1 MMERLSQLAARAGRA
16 LTGPDADV
24 LRVVTDTR
32 AVQPGD
38 LFVAL
43 KGERFD
49 AHDFVA
55 EAVARGAV
63 GVLVEKP
70 VAVAA
75 GQIVVDDTLAALQAL
90 AASWRRSFTLPV
102 VAVTGSNGKTTTK
115 QLLASVFATRG
126 PVLATEGNLN
136 NHIGVPLTL
145 LKLRPEHATAVIEM
159 GASHAGEI
167 ALLAG
172 LAAPDVG
179 IVTQAGDAHLEG
191 FGSRE
196 GVARAK
202 GELFVQL
209 AQQAAAGAAAEAK
222 AGTAI
227 INADD
232 AYAPLWRQLAGD
244 ARRIAFGLSAEADVR
259 AEAVCLRADGVDFTL
274 RTPAGEAAVALP
286 LPGAHN
292 VMNALAAAAA
302 GVALGLDAATLSH
315 GLAAVEKPK
324 GRVNLHTLASGARLI
339 DDSYNANP
347 SSLSAGMALLAAETG
362 RRILVLGDM
371 AELGVASDALH
382 TAAGREAKSRG
393 IDALLAFGARAAHAA
408 RGFGDGGAAF
418 DSLDALVAALRPQL
432 AAGTTA
438 LVKGSR
444 SARMERVVAALT
456 DDIHQS
462 GAVFAEG
469 TH

>member
-1 MMERLSQLAARAGRA
+1 MMERLSQLATRIGRTLA
-16 LTGPDADV
+16 GPDAAV

-43 KGERFD
+43 RGERFD

-63 GVLVEKP
+63 GVLVQRP
-70 VAVAA
+70 MAVAV
-75 GQIVVDDTLAALQAL
+75 GQIVVQDTLAALQAL

-115 QLLASVFATRG
+115 QLLAAVFAARG

-145 LKLRPEHATAVIEM
+145 LKLRAIHATAVIEM
-159 GASHAGEI
+159 GANHAGEI
-167 ALLAG
+167 ALLAR

-196 GVARAK
+196 GVAHAK
-202 GELFVQL
+202 GELFVAL
-209 AQQAAAGAAAEAK
+209 RGENGDATPSAG
-222 AGTAI
+222 GVAI

-232 AYAPLWRQLAGD
+232 PYAPLWQQLAGS
-244 ARRIAFGLSAEADVR
+244 ARRITFGLNSATDVR
-259 AEAVCLRADGVDFTL
+259 AEQIELHADGVQFDL
-274 RTPAGEAAVALP
+274 LTPVGHASVALP

-302 GVALGLDAATLSH
+302 GVALGLDAVAIAR
-315 GLAAVEKPK
+315 GLAGVEKPK
-324 GRVNLHTLASGARLI
+324 GRVNVHVLPGGARLI

-347 SSLSAGMALLAAETG
+347 SSLAAGVALLAAEAG
-362 RRILVLGDM
+362 QRLLVLGDM
-371 AELGVASDALH
+371 AELGPASDALH
-382 TAAGREAKSRG
+382 AAAGREAKSAG
-393 IDALLAFGARAAHAA
+393 IDALYALGTRAEQAARAFGEA
-408 RGFGDGGAAF
+408 GQCFET
-418 DSLDALVAALRPQL
+418 LDALVAALRPRL
-432 AAGTTA
+432 TGRTTV

-444 SARMERVVAALT
+444 SARMERVVAAVLDSFPHT
-456 DDIHQS
+456 AGPVS
-462 GAVFAEG
+462 TEA